1 MRTNGG
7 SFGRA
12 RTESRGAPRASGVR
26 IPLLLD
32 PDDIPAVGLGASRAS
47 DVSFGVLHRPGKKA
61 RQDVKQNRWRSIRQA
76 SLALLQLPRVSPRRA
91 PRTSPRAMVAS
102 IPEWREKH
110 PADMSYA
117 ATYSDAYPDLPQ
129 AAVSDATA
137 RRLRRKIRAARRAE
151 RNGPAAPAERTT
163 EPVNWPAVRDF
174 KEAERAHETRDD
186 VYRADHAGAHALA
199 PRMARTRRRR
209 PDAVPIAR
217 TCRNFDRSRHPPPPR
232 PPPRPRP

>member
-1 MRTNGG
+1 M
-7 SFGRA
+7 
-12 RTESRGAPRASGVR
+12 
-26 IPLLLD
+26 PLLLD
-32 PDDIPAVGLGASRAS
+32 PDDIPAVGFGAYRALKVSRRTFTRPQKPREAKTS
-47 DVSFGVLHRPGKKA
+47 TTVSSPGKMKS
-61 RQDVKQNRWRSIRQA
+61 QVPPTSQ
-76 SLALLQLPRVSPRRA
+76 RRG
-91 PRTSPRAMVAS
+91 SYRAMVAS

-186 VYRADHAGAHALA
+186 VYRADHAGTRALA
-199 PRMARTRRRR
+199 PRTDRTRRRR
-209 PDAVPIAR
+209 PGAVPIAR

>member
-1 MRTNGG
+1 MRTSGG

-12 RTESRGAPRASGVR
+12 RTDSRGAPRASGVR

-47 DVSFGVLHRPGKKA
+47 EVSFSVLHRA
-61 RQDVKQNRWRSIRQA
+61 RQEGPPGCKQNRWRSIPFG
-76 SLALLQLPRVSPRRA
+76 SLGSHSCSFRDSPPPRRA
-91 PRTSPRAMVAS
+91 PGTPPRAMVAS

-129 AAVSDATA
+129 GAVSDATA
-137 RRLRRKIRAARRAE
+137 RRLRRKIRTARRSE

-186 VYRADHAGAHALA
+186 VYRADHAGTHALA
-199 PRMARTRRRR
+199 PRTARTRRRR
-209 PDAVPIAR
+209 PDAVPTPR
-217 TCRNFDRSRHPPPPR
+217 MCRNFDHSRRQPPPR
-232 PPPRPRP
+232 PPP